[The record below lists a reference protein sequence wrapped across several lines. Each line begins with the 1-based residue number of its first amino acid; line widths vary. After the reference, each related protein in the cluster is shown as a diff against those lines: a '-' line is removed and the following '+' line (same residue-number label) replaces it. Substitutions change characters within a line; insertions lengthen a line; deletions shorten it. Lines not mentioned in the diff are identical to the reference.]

1 MSAFAR
7 DSAGTKLVSL
17 GPDDFNPSKVGP
29 DSREPWFVD
38 FFAPVSYLSRYRS
51 ILKEGWLQKR
61 GKFVLSNIVAF
72 MNNVYACAC
81 ITFQLLKYYFCSGV
95 PPA

>member
-38 FFAPVSYLSRYRS
+38 FFAPVSSLSRYRS

-61 GKFVLSNIVAF
+61 GKFVFNFNA
-72 MNNVYACAC
+72 
-81 ITFQLLKYYFCSGV
+81 
-95 PPA
+95 